1 MGEEE
6 KKEVFQCQVC
16 GRTHR
21 RAEGK
26 CFCGADLQIFGKW
39 VAAPEP
45 LVGPHI
51 DPDVIKKHDEE
62 MKERREE
69 ELKKKQEEELKKKRE
84 KEKIDKR
91 AKEDPVIMKDHEKT
105 DDLEIRKPKKPG
117 RKLAKIAATLGFI
130 IVFALVSVMVSEWL
144 DTGEDRRTVS
154 REEGESTSGGGGED
168 PADAS
173 GDTLDDE
180 ESEIPQDTP
189 EESDHPGDTQEEPES
204 EDLKDTPDPDGSEPD
219 PTITGTPEESEESG
233 ADISLAGMICN
244 ETENAV
250 YSVFMF
256 SKNSD
261 EVYDMLGSENILVD
275 GSRQD
280 IMVSVSEEKNYNL
293 MVLNDTG
300 EVFGFMDVAFGENDG
315 LTLSERAGVP
325 LLTVTKADGNLIFR
339 EGETR
344 QLRDL
349 TSEFAWMRV
358 PLCNDT
364 RYDFSELYIYD
375 SGTEDRGSNLIEF
388 WLEDDILNPYDNFKF
403 IAEWDTPKDVYFL
416 DTEGDIWLYENV
428 DFSGAFCIYNR
439 LNEEGQPELVLVY
452 SDPIDSE
459 DDFMVVSGGLW
470 EG

>member
-26 CFCGADLQIFGKW
+26 CFCGADLEIFGKW

-45 LVGPHI
+45 LVGPNI

-62 MKERREE
+62 MKKQKDEKEFRENSDHGKEDE
-69 ELKKKQEEELKKKRE
+69 ETKEDPVRKKKKRE
-84 KEKIDKR
+84 K
-91 AKEDPVIMKDHEKT
+91 KEDKKKKIKE
-105 DDLEIRKPKKPG
+105 PKKSG
-117 RKLAKIAATLGFI
+117 RKLAKAAGTLGFI
-130 IVFALVSVMVSEWL
+130 FVFALVSVMVSEWL
-144 DTGEDRRTVS
+144 DTGEDSRTVS
-154 REEGESTSGGGGED
+154 REEGESTSGGGEED

-173 GDTLDDE
+173 GDMPKEE

-189 EESDHPGDTQEEPES
+189 EEADDLQDTPEPDEPEQ
-204 EDLKDTPDPDGSEPD
+204 GQD
-219 PTITGTPEESEESG
+219 PTITGTPEQETEEGSG
-233 ADISLAGMICN
+233 GRDADTSLAGMIRN

-250 YSVFMF
+250 YNIFMYPE
-256 SKNSD
+256 NSD
-261 EVYDMLGSENILVD
+261 EGYDVLGNENILLG
-275 GSRQD
+275 GSRQEIPAFISGEGSYD
-280 IMVSVSEEKNYNL
+280 L
-293 MVLNDTG
+293 MVLNDAG
-300 EVFGFMDVAFGENDG
+300 AVFSFWDVTLGENDG
-315 LTLSERAGVP
+315 ITLSERDGVP
-325 LLTVTKADGNLIFR
+325 LLTVTKAS
-339 EGETR
+339 GETISAEGDSY
-344 QLRDL
+344 QYKDVYSDF
-349 TSEFAWMRV
+349 TWMKV

-439 LNEEGQPELVLVY
+439 LNEEGQPELFLVY

>member
-1 MGEEE
+1 
-6 KKEVFQCQVC
+6 
-16 GRTHR
+16 
-21 RAEGK
+21 
-26 CFCGADLQIFGKW
+26 
-39 VAAPEP
+39 
-45 LVGPHI
+45 
-51 DPDVIKKHDEE
+51 
-62 MKERREE
+62 
-69 ELKKKQEEELKKKRE
+69 
-84 KEKIDKR
+84 
-91 AKEDPVIMKDHEKT
+91 
-105 DDLEIRKPKKPG
+105 
-117 RKLAKIAATLGFI
+117 
-130 IVFALVSVMVSEWL
+130 
-144 DTGEDRRTVS
+144 
-154 REEGESTSGGGGED
+154 
-168 PADAS
+168 
-173 GDTLDDE
+173 
-180 ESEIPQDTP
+180 
-189 EESDHPGDTQEEPES
+189 
-204 EDLKDTPDPDGSEPD
+204 
-219 PTITGTPEESEESG
+219 
-233 ADISLAGMICN
+233 MICN

-280 IMVSVSEEKNYNL
+280 IMVSVSEEKNYDL